1 MSDLNN
7 LENKIIKME
16 SKLDV
21 VLDKMIENKEEHTE
35 LKQMIKDGMAQKAN
49 IWVETAIT
57 RLNWLVIMAVAGGL
71 ITLVLK

>member
-1 MSDLNN
+1 MSDNS

-21 VLDKMIENKEEHTE
+21 VLDKLVENKEEHADI
-35 LKQMIKDGMAQKAN
+35 KQIIKDMGAQKAN

-57 RLNWLVIMAVAGGL
+57 RLNWLVIVAVVGGL
-71 ITLVLK
+71 IGLVIK

>member
-1 MSDLNN
+1 MSDNN

-21 VLDKMIENKEEHTE
+21 VLDKLVENKEEHAE
-35 LKQMIKDGMAQKAN
+35 IKQMVKDGMAQKAN

-57 RLNWLVIMAVAGGL
+57 RLNWLVIVAVAGGL
-71 ITLVLK
+71 ITLVIK